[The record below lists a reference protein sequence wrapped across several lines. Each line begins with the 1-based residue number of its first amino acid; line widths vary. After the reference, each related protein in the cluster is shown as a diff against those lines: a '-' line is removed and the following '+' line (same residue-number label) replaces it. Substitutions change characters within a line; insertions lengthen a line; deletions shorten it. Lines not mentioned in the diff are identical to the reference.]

1 MAPKTIDPNA
11 EPKKGKG
18 IMGLLMNLIMA
29 IVLVAAGF
37 GAGFFYFANP
47 LTPSEDLLRLIEPA
61 AAGGEE
67 ASAEEGAAAH
77 GEEAPHKVPKP
88 VPEEEKF
95 QTSYYTFA
103 DPITSNL
110 RDSQRFLQI
119 QIGVSTQYDP
129 SVVANVEAHKLAL
142 QSDMLAVISTFSEA
156 DIDGP
161 DGRALLGRALRDAIN
176 ARLEKAEGFGGI
188 EDVFFP
194 SFMIQ

>member
-18 IMGLLMNLIMA
+18 IMGLLTNLILA
-29 IVLVAAGF
+29 IVLVGAGF

-61 AAGGEE
+61 AEGTADAHAE
-67 ASAEEGAAAH
+67 AEAH
-77 GEEAPHKVPKP
+77 TDEEAPQKVPKP
-88 VPEEEKF
+88 VPEEEQF

-119 QIGVSTQYDP
+119 QIGVSTQYDAK
-129 SVVANVEAHKLAL
+129 VIANVEAHKLAL
-142 QSDMLAVISTFSEA
+142 QSDILAVIATFSET
-156 DIDGP
+156 DVDGTE
-161 DGRALLGRALRDAIN
+161 GRAMLGRALRDAIN